1 MATVLRSEGAAPI
14 PIARANRNMAFAAA
28 LFDELARGGVR
39 DVCVCPGS
47 RSAPLAI
54 GAAQT
59 PALRIWTHLDER
71 AAAFF
76 ALGIAKT
83 SRTPVALVCTS
94 GTAAANFL
102 PAVVEASLSQVPLV
116 VLTADRPPE
125 LRDWGAPQ
133 TIDQLRLFG
142 SHARWFAELPLPE
155 PRAELLR
162 HLRATAARAVAIAS
176 GRAGGPVHL
185 NVPFREPLAPVVA
198 PDDVAALDA
207 LDTREDVDALRG
219 RDGRPYLR
227 IDESPTIADGGQVAR
242 LFSAMRV
249 VRRGVLLCGPE
260 DRDPALA
267 PVLARLARACGWPL
281 LADGASPL
289 RTGPHVGTTPLCGTH
304 DAFLRADRFAAHHE
318 PEVVL
323 RIGAPPTSKA
333 TAQWLD
339 RHAGAELW
347 LVDPEGSFRD
357 ASQRA
362 AEIVNAEPTALCD
375 ALAAE
380 WEQRARPT
388 AGPWLASFLT
398 AERVAQAALTRGVE
412 SASALFAPAV
422 VRSLA
427 AALPDGAALFASNS
441 MPVRDVESF
450 LPPATK
456 RLRVLVSRGAN
467 GIDGINSTAL
477 GAAAT
482 LCPPLALL
490 TGDIAFLHDVGGL
503 HAAKRHGLSALCVVV
518 NDDGGGIFSYL
529 PVAQSG
535 PTVPFEA
542 LFTTPHGV
550 DLEHA
555 TALAGGRH
563 ACVTEPRELA
573 PALARSLA
581 EPGLQVVE
589 ARVDRAA
596 NVAHHRAL
604 WAAAVEAVEQELAR

>member
-1 MATVLRSEGAAPI
+1 MVTLLRPGGATPAPR
-14 PIARANRNMAFAAA
+14 AHANRNTAFAAA

-54 GAAQT
+54 AAAQT

-76 ALGIAKT
+76 ALGIAKA

-162 HLRATAARAVAIAS
+162 HLRATAARAGAIAS
-176 GRAGGPVHL
+176 GRPAGPVHL
-185 NVPFREPLAPVVA
+185 NVPYREPLAPVVA
-198 PDDVAALDA
+198 PDDAAALDA
-207 LDTREDVDALRG
+207 LDTLGDAGALRG

-227 IDESPTIADGGQVAR
+227 IDEPPPIADAAQVGR
-242 LFSAMRV
+242 LFAAMRAA
-249 VRRGVLLCGPE
+249 RRGVLLCGPE

-267 PVLARLARACGWPL
+267 PALARLARAAGWPL

-289 RTGPHVGTTPLCGTH
+289 RTGPHVGATPLCGAH
-304 DAFLRADRFAAHHE
+304 DAFLRAETFAARHA
-318 PEVVL
+318 PELVL
-323 RIGAPPTSKA
+323 RFGAPPTSQA

-339 RHAGAELW
+339 RHAGAELRI
-347 LVDPEGSFRD
+347 VDPDGGFRD
-357 ASQRA
+357 PSQRA
-362 AEIVNAEPTALCD
+362 AELVRADPATLCL

-380 WEQRARPT
+380 WEQNAHSASGT
-388 AGPWLASFLT
+388 WLASFLA
-398 AERVAQAALTRGVE
+398 AERAAQAALTLGIE
-412 SASALFAPAV
+412 TAPALFAPAV
-422 VRSLA
+422 VRALA
-427 AALPDGAALFASNS
+427 TALPDGAALFASNS

-467 GIDGINSTAL
+467 GIDGIASTGL

-482 LCPPLALL
+482 LGAPFALL

-503 HAAKRHGLSALCVVV
+503 HAARRHGISALCVVV

-529 PVAQSG
+529 PVAQCG
-535 PTVPFEA
+535 PDVPFEE

-550 DLEHA
+550 DLAHA

-563 ACVTEPRELA
+563 VRVTETAALA
-573 PALARSLA
+573 PALARGLA

-589 ARVDRAA
+589 ARVDREA

-604 WAAAVEAVEQELAR
+604 WAAAVAAVEQELMR

>member
-1 MATVLRSEGAAPI
+1 MATLLRPDRATPAPL
-14 PIARANRNMAFAAA
+14 AGANRNTAFAAA
-28 LFDELARGGVR
+28 LFDELARGGIR

-54 GAAQT
+54 AATQT
-59 PALRIWTHLDER
+59 PALRVWTHLDER
-71 AAAFF
+71 SAAFF
-76 ALGIAKT
+76 ALGIAKA
-83 SRTPVALVCTS
+83 SRTAVALVCTS

-125 LRDWGAPQ
+125 LRGWGAPQ
-133 TIDQLRLFG
+133 TIDQHRLFG

-176 GRAGGPVHL
+176 GRPAGPVHL
-185 NVPFREPLAPVVA
+185 NVPYREPLAPVVA
-198 PDDVAALDA
+198 PDDAAALAALD
-207 LDTREDVDALRG
+207 TVDDAGALRG

-227 IDESPTIADGGQVAR
+227 IDEPPPIPDAAQVGR
-242 LFSAMRV
+242 LFSAMRQA
-249 VRRGVLLCGPE
+249 RRGVLLCGPE
-260 DRDPALA
+260 DRDLALA
-267 PVLARLARACGWPL
+267 PALARLARAAGWPL

-289 RTGPHVGTTPLCGTH
+289 RTGPHVGTTPLCGAH
-304 DAFLRADRFAAHHE
+304 DAFLRARTFAARHA
-318 PEVVL
+318 PEFVL
-323 RIGAPPTSKA
+323 RFGAPPTSKA
-333 TAQWLD
+333 TAQWID
-339 RHAGAELW
+339 RHAGAELRI
-347 LVDPEGSFRD
+347 VDPDGSFRD
-357 ASQRA
+357 PSQRA
-362 AEIVNAEPTALCD
+362 AEIVRADPAALCD

-380 WEQRARPT
+380 WEQHARAT
-388 AGPWLASFLT
+388 EGPWLASFLA
-398 AERVAQAALTRGVE
+398 AERLAQAALVRGIE
-412 SASALFAPAV
+412 SAPALFAPAV
-422 VRSLA
+422 VRALA
-427 AALPDGAALFASNS
+427 AALPDGAALFASSS

-450 LPPATK
+450 LPPSMK

-467 GIDGINSTAL
+467 GIDGIASTGL

-482 LCPPLALL
+482 LGPPFALL

-503 HAAKRHGLSALCVVV
+503 HAAKRHGISALCVVV

-529 PVAQSG
+529 PVAQCG
-535 PTVPFEA
+535 PDVPFEE

-550 DLEHA
+550 DLAHA

-563 ACVTEPRELA
+563 VRVTETDALV
-573 PALARSLA
+573 PALARGVS

-589 ARVDRAA
+589 ARIDREA

-604 WAAAVEAVEQELAR
+604 WDAAAAAVEQESVR

>member
-1 MATVLRSEGAAPI
+1 MATALQPDGALATPS
-14 PIARANRNMAFAAA
+14 AFANRNAAFAAA
-28 LFDELARGGVR
+28 LFDELARGGIR

-54 GAAQT
+54 AAAQT
-59 PALRIWTHLDER
+59 PALRVWTHLDER

-76 ALGIAKT
+76 ALGIAKA
-83 SRTPVALVCTS
+83 SRTAVALVCTS

-102 PAVVEASLSQVPLV
+102 PAVVEANLSRVPLV

-125 LRDWGAPQ
+125 LRDWGAAQ

-162 HLRATAARAVAIAS
+162 HIRATAARAVAIAS
-176 GRAGGPVHL
+176 GRRAGPVHL
-185 NVPFREPLAPVVA
+185 NVPVREPLAPVVA
-198 PDDVAALDA
+198 PDDAAALDA
-207 LDTREDVDALRG
+207 LDDSDALRG

-227 IDESPTIADGGQVAR
+227 VDETSTVPEAAQVRR
-242 LFSAMRV
+242 LFAAMRAA
-249 VRRGVLLCGPE
+249 RRGVLLCGPD

-267 PVLARLARACGWPL
+267 PALARLARAAGWPL

-289 RTGPHVGTTPLCGTH
+289 RTGPHVGATPLCGAH
-304 DAFLRADRFAAHHE
+304 DAFLRAERFAARHA
-318 PEVVL
+318 PELVL

-347 LVDPEGSFRD
+347 ILDPDGGFRD
-357 ASQRA
+357 PSHRA
-362 AEIVNAEPTALCD
+362 AEILRAEPAALCH

-380 WEQRARPT
+380 WEQHAHPT
-388 AGPWLASFLT
+388 SGPWLAAFVA
-398 AERVAQAALTRGVE
+398 AERVAQAALTRGIE
-412 SASALFAPAV
+412 TASALFAPAV
-422 VRSLA
+422 VRALA

-450 LPPATK
+450 LSPATK

-467 GIDGINSTAL
+467 GIDGITSTAL

-482 LCPPLALL
+482 LGAPFALL

-529 PVAQSG
+529 PVARCG
-535 PTVPFEA
+535 AAVPFEE

-550 DLEHA
+550 DLAHA
-555 TALAGGRH
+555 TAFAGGRH
-563 ACVTEPRELA
+563 ACVTEA
-573 PALARSLA
+573 SALATAFAHGLS

-589 ARVDRAA
+589 ARVDREA

-604 WAAAVEAVEQELAR
+604 WAAAVAAVEQECGR